1 MRALRARFYLIRSQ
15 RNLGVR
21 KPPTLMA
28 VKTILIP
35 LLLAAGSLRGQA
47 PAVYLPLRPLR
58 ADSVTRFAV
67 SHPIA
72 RVAAS
77 DARVHHIRVGAV
89 VGAVIGAT
97 VGIVAG
103 ANVPVGCEVGNC
115 REPRHARLTAIVGL
129 GSMGAVAGGVLGA
142 LIGAVV
148 PTATPPRSAGSNR
161 PAS

>member
-1 MRALRARFYLIRSQ
+1 
-15 RNLGVR
+15 
-21 KPPTLMA
+21 MA

-47 PAVYLPLRPLR
+47 AAVQRPLRPMR
-58 ADSVTRFAV
+58 ADSVATFAATR
-67 SHPIA
+67 PIA

-77 DARVHHIRVGAV
+77 DARVRHIRVGAV
-89 VGAVIGAT
+89 TGAVIGAV

-115 REPRHARLTAIVGL
+115 REPRHERLTAIVGL

-148 PTATPPRSAGSNR
+148 PTGTPPRAAGSNR